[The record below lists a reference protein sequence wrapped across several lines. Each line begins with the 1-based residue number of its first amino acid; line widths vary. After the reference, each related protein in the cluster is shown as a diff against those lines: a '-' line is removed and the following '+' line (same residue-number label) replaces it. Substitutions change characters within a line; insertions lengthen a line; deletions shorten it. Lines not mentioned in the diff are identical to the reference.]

1 MPTALASRAS
11 TFIGRTNAS
20 LRASSHASTSTARRP
35 APIRADVRRSWQ
47 SQKSLRMTLQ
57 DEHER
62 HTFESYLSDG
72 ERVIGVTFPDGR
84 RREKLDETTWRVR
97 LLPFEFLGQRVT
109 VYATLTLTP
118 LEEGL
123 TIGAKELEFVGLP
136 KEMDLQ
142 GKVKLTME
150 GALRP
155 PRGDKTVNGDV
166 TLTLDAAVNDFV
178 AMTPGLDFVVNGIND
193 TVLANLQGS
202 IEDNLLADY
211 ARWWK
216 QCQRLAAVRASR
228 AAAAA
233 ATE

>member
-1 MPTALASRAS
+1 
-11 TFIGRTNAS
+11 
-20 LRASSHASTSTARRP
+20 
-35 APIRADVRRSWQ
+35 
-47 SQKSLRMTLQ
+47 
-57 DEHER
+57 
-62 HTFESYLSDG
+62 
-72 ERVIGVTFPDGR
+72 
-84 RREKLDETTWRVR
+84 
-97 LLPFEFLGQRVT
+97 
-109 VYATLTLTP
+109 
-118 LEEGL
+118 
-123 TIGAKELEFVGLP
+123 
-136 KEMDLQ
+136 
-142 GKVKLTME
+142 
-150 GALRP
+150 
-155 PRGDKTVNGDV
+155 VNGDV